1 MIRAAS
7 AGLALALLAAAPLAA
22 QQRGAEALAPRESL
36 DANTAH
42 AAGADAAAAAAQQE
56 LAPIALTPA
65 QEERARG
72 LESMMKCPVCRS
84 QSVRS
89 SDSFMAKDMQRK
101 IRELIAEG
109 SSDEEIVAYFTARY
123 GDWILL
129 APPKRGFNWAA
140 WLLPFAVVAAGAVGL
155 FLATRRWTG
164 RPREDE
170 GGTAPVESPP
180 QESPYLDRLE
190 RELEESE

>member
-1 MIRAAS
+1 MTGRGAA
-7 AGLALALLAAAPLAA
+7 LALALLVAAVPAVGQERGAAAMGEP
-22 QQRGAEALAPRESL
+22 GSTAERAP
-36 DANTAH
+36 
-42 AAGADAAAAAAQQE
+42 ADAAEAAVEAG
-56 LAPIALTPA
+56 LPPITLTPE

-72 LESMMKCPVCRS
+72 LESMFKCPVCRS

-101 IRELIAEG
+101 IREMIAGG
-109 SSDEEIVAYFTARY
+109 SSDQEIVDYFTARY

-155 FLATRRWTG
+155 FVAARRRSG
-164 RPREDE
+164 RPREEADP
-170 GGTAPVESPP
+170 GAAAVESPP
-180 QESPYLDRLE
+180 RESPYLDRLE

>member
-1 MIRAAS
+1 MIRRALV
-7 AGLALALLAAAPLAA
+7 GLALLALASPAAA
-22 QQRGAEALAPRESL
+22 QQRGAEALAPEG
-36 DANTAH
+36 NTAH
-42 AAGADAAAAAAQQE
+42 AAGSDAAAAAAEQE
-56 LAPIALTPA
+56 LRPIALTES
-65 QEERARG
+65 QEARARQ

-109 SSDEEIVAYFTARY
+109 ASDEEIVAYFTARY

-140 WLLPFAVVAAGAVGL
+140 WLLPFAVVAAGAVGV
-155 FLATRRWTG
+155 FVAARRWTG

-170 GGTAPVESPP
+170 GGAAAVESPP